1 MLSIMNSSVFG
12 PKNPLKKPYVI
23 AMHGISPAIP
33 DYQEQRLNNF
43 GQFLLGDDG
52 VHVLQ
57 ELLPASLFPVFL
69 ETGIR
74 KRILPHRTLLLVM
87 VLPIMYQHWN

>member
-1 MLSIMNSSVFG
+1 MLSIMDSSVFE
-12 PKNPLKKPYVI
+12 PENPLKKPYFS

-33 DYQEQRLNNF
+33 DYQAQRLNNF
-43 GQFLLGDDG
+43 GQFLPGDDG

-57 ELLPASLFPVFL
+57 ELLLASLFPVFL
-69 ETGIR
+69 GTGIR
-74 KRILPHRTLLLVM
+74 KRILAHRTLLLVM